1 MSIENLSY
9 VIFGNSYDVTGD
21 IAMTGNGN
29 INCSLRSNIHN
40 SSCYDDQGAM
50 LYIVVMI
57 CIFAMGIVLLIAAQM
72 SYRPEEENQVSLYLK
87 HRSILKDIHMLQHRI
102 KKWDHSN
109 SRGSAGKCSLKQ
121 WHIQGVP
128 QELIIDFPLG
138 RMELST
144 SGYPLG
150 GLHWAGWDIMKQH
163 SMLPWGQ

>member
-29 INCSLRSNIHN
+29 INCSLRLNIHN

-87 HRSILKDIHMLQHRI
+87 YRSILKDIHMLQHRI
-102 KKWDHSN
+102 KM
-109 SRGSAGKCSLKQ
+109 RSLKQ
-121 WHIQGVP
+121 QR
-128 QELIIDFPLG
+128 LC
-138 RMELST
+138 R
-144 SGYPLG
+144 
-150 GLHWAGWDIMKQH
+150 
-163 SMLPWGQ
+163 